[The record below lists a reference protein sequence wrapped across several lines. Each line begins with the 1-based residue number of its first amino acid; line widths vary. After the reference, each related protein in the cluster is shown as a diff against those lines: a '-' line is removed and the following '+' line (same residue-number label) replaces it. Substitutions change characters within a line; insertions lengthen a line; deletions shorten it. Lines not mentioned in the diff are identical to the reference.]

1 MSLSV
6 IHLYKD
12 VLPKTNCGECGVPTC
27 MAFATKVILEKE
39 PLGGCPHVA
48 PHELAETQPLL
59 DAQQA
64 EGIGVRKD
72 PIAEAL
78 AWARERAT
86 SMVLE
91 DLPDRIDGRLEQSDE
106 GDVVTVSYFDTTVA
120 IGGSETLTIGR
131 TDGEELDPWEQV
143 LLLNHLA
150 QGGSAPPVGKWIG
163 LEQLPNSTS
172 KTASLRE
179 HVEEPLAAHFQG
191 RPDDL
196 RAAAAPYTEVAP
208 ADTPSDDLPSAD
220 VVLIFRPLP
229 RVPLA
234 LLFWDADPDE
244 GFEPRIKILYDE
256 TVNDHLDIESVV
268 FLAEQLRDRLKKS

>member
-12 VLPKTNCGECGVPTC
+12 VLPKTNCGDCGVPTC

-39 PLGGCPHVA
+39 PLGGCPHVVPDA
-48 PHELAETQPLL
+48 LAEIQPLL
-59 DAQQA
+59 DTQQA

-72 PIAEAL
+72 PIADAL

-91 DLPDRIDGRLEQSDE
+91 DLPDRIDGTLTQDDE
-106 GDVVTVSYFDTTVA
+106 GALVTVSYFDTTVA
-120 IGGSETLTIGR
+120 IRGGETLTIGR

-196 RAAAAPYTEVAP
+196 RAAAAPYTHDLEAK
-208 ADTPSDDLPSAD
+208 DLPTAD
-220 VVLIFRPLP
+220 VVLLFRPLP

-256 TVNDHLDIESVV
+256 TVGDHLDIESVV
-268 FLAEQLRDRLKKS
+268 FLAEQLRDRLKKK

>member
-39 PLGGCPHVA
+39 PLGDCPHVV
-48 PHELAETQPLL
+48 PDVLTEIQPQL

-86 SMVLE
+86 SMVLA
-91 DLPDRIDGRLEQSDE
+91 DLPDRIDGTLTQSDD
-106 GDVVTVSYFDTTVA
+106 GATVTVPYFDTTVA
-120 IGGSETLTIGR
+120 IRDVETLSITR

-150 QGGSAPPVGKWIG
+150 QGGSAPPAGKWIG

-196 RAAAAPYTEVAP
+196 RAAAAPYTRDVP
-208 ADTPSDDLPSAD
+208 AQDLPTAD
-220 VVLIFRPLP
+220 VVLLFRPLP

-244 GFEPRIKILYDE
+244 GFEPRIKVLYDE
-256 TVNDHLDIESVV
+256 TVNDHLDIESIV
-268 FLAEQLRDRLKKS
+268 FLAEQLRDRLKTK